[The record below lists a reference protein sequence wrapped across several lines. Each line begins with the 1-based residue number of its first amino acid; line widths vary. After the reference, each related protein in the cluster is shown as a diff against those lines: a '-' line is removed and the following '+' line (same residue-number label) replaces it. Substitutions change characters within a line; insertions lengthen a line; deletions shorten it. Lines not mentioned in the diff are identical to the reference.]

1 MESER
6 REREMIEAE
15 RIEAE
20 RVAREIAERERIE
33 YERRVAERIEAER
46 REAER
51 IEYEHKQRIEAE
63 QIASETVEKERLKAE
78 RKEAERRE
86 RERIEYER
94 RLEEER
100 VARERA
106 EAERVKT
113 EKRERIEYDRR
124 LEEERIARERAEAE
138 RIEIERREREK
149 LQYERRLV
157 EEERIARKRVEAER
171 IEKERLEAERIA
183 VEIAKRERL
192 EAERIEAERIERER
206 VEAKK
211 RVAERIAYE
220 RKMEE
225 ERIARESVEQER
237 VEVERIAYEK
247 RMEAERIAKEIAEQE
262 RLEAERREAER
273 IAFEKRMEEERIARE
288 IAEQER
294 VEAERRMEEEWK
306 AASIAAEQA
315 KISYERAISEENA
328 QREAEQR
335 AKREEEDRMAREIYH
350 VEEARRIDEAKRSEA
365 RMAEEARVREE
376 MRLMELERV
385 RIEEERGIEEAR
397 LAEEARIALEKKL
410 AKQEARRPEQE
421 RISRELCLAE
431 EARKAEE
438 ARRIGESR
446 IPREQALII
455 EQAHR
460 IEQARIAREQY
471 IAEEQARRDEELRIA
486 REAEEARIAEEVRI
500 TEEEARR
507 VAEIQALKEQEARL
521 IEEARVVERRTAEER
536 RVMEEERLA
545 EVEAERATEE
555 ARCIEEERLREEEHQ
570 RIQEEHLREQQR
582 EREIQADQERRM
594 AEYRASLLAATALQ
608 ARRAEQRRREEE
620 ERIVLEA
627 LAVEKTTEAQAEAE
641 RLRLEKEEKQ
651 RELEEMEAKRE
662 EEEKRRLEIEQAERK
677 QKEKQEALQ
686 RKLQELLE
694 AQKRQRA
701 EQLAA
706 YQVQL
711 MLYQRQQERL
721 LQDACEV
728 SLPEDSDEVQSR
740 GLSEEA
746 TSINADSQITDRSVP
761 QVMHTIEQEQ
771 GQIQE
776 RQRQEREASPEFR
789 TGIHQRSQE
798 RERIREV
805 ERRKEI
811 ENVRQAFGLDEI
823 VAHPEPDN
831 LTDLV
836 DNDSDSEGE
845 QKDTPPPPPLNL
857 ADLLDGPD
865 GILAI
870 SDDEDADALPK
881 IKIYE
886 VPESTGSWVAP
897 WPIPR
902 LIEIVPT
909 PAEGAMRRP
918 PRVFVEGTGFID
930 GKPQSRPQ
938 TRGSDRA
945 KSPRLEVPGEGYD
958 YFGFVPEQS
967 ASALPIGGDLE
978 GEALTEKTSTLI
990 AEAEVTHANIPDP
1003 ESTSHTDRPVDVD
1016 VISTT
1021 LVGAAPAPVYA
1032 QVEVPTVT
1040 TEHVSY
1046 PTSIGVSRT
1055 SPHIISTTESDVP
1068 LVQAVSGAVP
1078 LPQPPED
1085 EQTISRED
1093 DSTEVVR
1100 PALRAVDVGD
1110 IEESSIDEQQ
1120 TPTLGYDGAVV
1131 EHVNPEYWT
1140 ETAEIAAEKQTLAP
1154 VESEV
1159 PATWIPVEKVDVDIH
1174 HDEAKVFATPLVEQ
1188 PLFTESAA
1196 VAPQTPKTI
1205 TTTAIPITTD
1215 TGTDAEL
1222 QTPSENGLAFSPEWK
1237 DSPDLSLTEIATR
1250 PLPAERS
1257 DSWEVVDEVRREGS
1271 GAETPKQKYAA
1282 TFPVTPSDIFPLELV
1297 SPEPEVQLPRFTEE
1311 QKMEPERQKV
1321 EEEHYEDQEDE
1332 AKDGGLSLLPTVLQD
1347 KPDQVAEEEHETEQ
1361 KPRTPEERTQ
1371 AVEED
1376 YEFIACATAA
1386 AEFSGFDSGL
1396 VLDHR
1401 VPVYRCLA
1409 YQPSMEEIA
1418 DEEQGGVIPAIN
1430 HRRSSP
1436 IQDWTALTPTG
1447 ETPTRSS
1454 TYRDAVDEFPALSRW
1469 QKKSTLISQQQQ
1481 QEQEQQRHNAEVR
1494 RQRLISYPSDST
1506 MASTAAS
1513 DYTITDEHAQS
1524 YKWDEPITSSQSVS
1538 RRGSIADIPGVNEE
1552 ALGSGQVTPS
1562 DLTPTPSTIALDSY
1576 MASRRGQKSTAA
1588 NHPPAPESTWG
1599 CDSGLGDD
1607 LTSRLSFSQ
1616 PSTLGYS
1623 ASHPWDDTIRSLR
1636 RRRGTFDSTFGRE
1649 QQLQRSSMYDSSES
1663 LNMSADDS
1671 EISTARKEG
1680 RLRRKQEREAPLD
1693 LGSLLTREE
1702 TIDALENRPKSAFEE
1717 KVKMF
1722 DKPDAGIFPLP
1733 EGVRT
1738 RSTSPTHDL
1747 TVRRALFDQPP
1758 IPIRSSED
1766 TFKGLKRATSWGS
1779 ERQSSSLELSTTVT
1793 AAAMSPLPS
1802 FALPARASTISP
1814 EPSKNM
1820 RPPTTPPKQ
1829 FVASAPRNSPPL
1841 SPPSPPPAYIDDEI
1855 DDERPLTTAASQ
1867 TTSTTSTL
1875 SRASSQFDFGNI
1887 PRNIPADANSW
1898 GRKLGKYFRGPA
1910 VGLLEKAPKSP
1921 GEKSRVDGDLVD
1933 DEDAEGKEE
1942 DGMKTPQAEPL
1953 SRRMSFVPV
1962 EESIREE
1969 HEVET
1974 STTEYNQPGLTLSQL
1989 PPDAAPVSLLSPEV
2003 KLGASSTDAPGSWSD
2018 YFAGVRRKV
2027 VEVGGKAAEALAE
2040 ITTSP
2045 GKEQQGSAARDLAS
2059 ESAEFASALEKTQ
2072 QTASQVSLAE
2082 TPAVPPKMAWRDVQ
2096 GEMRDDVK
2104 PVAVVEVKGEVKSI
2118 EAPEEREQEAIL
2130 ESANLQLIP
2139 EPKDDEE
2146 PEENPEDEEARA
2158 LMAQALAEEEYEYYD
2173 IVTGK
2178 VYATEFDLEPEPSV
2192 IEGSVISEI
2201 QTEVTGE
2208 GSTSLENTMRG
2219 LESMRSMDSVRS
2231 TASTRRRRKKNKKR
2245 KSLTG
2250 MFGEGPAPGIKE
2262 EENTTENKKEQ
2273 TERVLVNEAEGEI
2286 EKVKP
2291 VEEEEKVESKQM
2303 VEDEDGPMEL
2313 GKQSHVEV
2321 SLDVGLGN
2329 QAMVNVNVSDLE
2341 AAPDEIHT
2349 MGNVPV
2355 PEVVQEA
2362 SKPQPEKPKNR
2373 LRGLM
2378 SRAIKIKP
2386 RSNVG
2391 GQSDETSPI
2400 EPIPTAGSSRTTPPS
2415 PTSALPRPSRKN
2427 NVPGLARISD
2437 ELSLWMTADKNIK
2450 DPNALPSRYS
2460 QSMPSLIPTPSSS
2473 RPPVLGGSRR
2483 ESMDY
2488 PSSGQESPVEQPTEA
2503 GPASN
2508 RTPTWFSHIPRLSR
2522 TMTEP
2527 TVPRGELPMKHYPA
2541 STEDIPNYESRTP
2554 LRPSQTIRL
2563 VVPDPEEAAAAAQA
2577 KAQSSPLSHRFGF
2590 RTPSQSSLTGS
2601 SFRDSVDDTRPM
2613 SAISGGAKITSASMP
2628 TLGHLS
2634 DTSPSG
2640 LGLFKAKTWGFDKE
2654 KGKERKKKE
2663 KKAEKE
2669 KEKKSKDKDGKK
2681 KSLFGMKRGFSFGK
2695 DKKEGKGS
2703 ASAGEE
2709 VMSSGYTTD
2718 EGSMEE
2724 RNRSRV
2730 SFDLVDGVTMG
2741 TTNVERTEVEVDD
2754 STQNYSNTPS
2764 TPVGMRESLVM
2775 PMVDFTQPG
2784 TWGSNS
2790 PAASATPEAL
2800 SSSVGS
2806 LEGQSPVE
2814 NAQMEGGYIFR
2825 PLSTVMEVPSASPTP
2840 APQLLPK
2847 FEEKHAP
2854 ASIPE
2859 DAAPVPEPAVE
2870 ASEAEEYSHS
2880 DNDGEHSSAGSSTH
2894 LTPPSTLRKK
2904 LSARS
2909 LKTLKKKQAAE
2920 RQRREEHE
2928 RERRGSAAS
2937 LQAKENHSVRDEQTT
2952 SRSEALYDCDI
2963 QLHQLKTLSLMHQP
2977 LLLQQRTHTLT
2988 SHQLQL
2994 GEPPHPFIPPSPT
3007 EAPSLHRLKRK
3018 RLTKTNP
3025 SPRSRSLRVKRKHRF
3040 LRAYPTQKQLPL

>member
-1 MESER
+1 
-6 REREMIEAE
+6 
-15 RIEAE
+15 
-20 RVAREIAERERIE
+20 
-33 YERRVAERIEAER
+33 
-46 REAER
+46 
-51 IEYEHKQRIEAE
+51 
-63 QIASETVEKERLKAE
+63 
-78 RKEAERRE
+78 
-86 RERIEYER
+86 
-94 RLEEER
+94 
-100 VARERA
+100 
-106 EAERVKT
+106 
-113 EKRERIEYDRR
+113 
-124 LEEERIARERAEAE
+124 
-138 RIEIERREREK
+138 
-149 LQYERRLV
+149 
-157 EEERIARKRVEAER
+157 
-171 IEKERLEAERIA
+171 
-183 VEIAKRERL
+183 
-192 EAERIEAERIERER
+192 
-206 VEAKK
+206 
-211 RVAERIAYE
+211 
-220 RKMEE
+220 
-225 ERIARESVEQER
+225 
-237 VEVERIAYEK
+237 
-247 RMEAERIAKEIAEQE
+247 
-262 RLEAERREAER
+262 
-273 IAFEKRMEEERIARE
+273 
-288 IAEQER
+288 
-294 VEAERRMEEEWK
+294 
-306 AASIAAEQA
+306 
-315 KISYERAISEENA
+315 
-328 QREAEQR
+328 
-335 AKREEEDRMAREIYH
+335 
-350 VEEARRIDEAKRSEA
+350 
-365 RMAEEARVREE
+365 MAEEARVREE

-385 RIEEERGIEEAR
+385 RIEEEWGIEEAR

-410 AKQEARRPEQE
+410 AKEEARRLEQE

-431 EARKAEE
+431 VARQIE
-438 ARRIGESR
+438 ESR
-446 IPREQALII
+446 IAREQALFI

-471 IAEEQARRDEELRIA
+471 IAEEQARKDEGLRIA
-486 REAEEARIAEEVRI
+486 REAEEAHLAEEAQLMEEARIAEEVRI
-500 TEEEARR
+500 TEEEARIARERYFAKEEARRLEAERVERERVEIERREQERRDAEEREARR
-507 VAEIQALKEQEARL
+507 VAGIQALKEQEDRL
-521 IEEARVVERRTAEER
+521 IEEAKVVERRTAEEK

-582 EREIQADQERRM
+582 EREIQAEQGRRM

-620 ERIVLEA
+620 ERIALEA
-627 LAVEKTTEAQAEAE
+627 LAVEKARVESEAQAETE

-651 RELEEMEAKRE
+651 RELEEMEAKKE
-662 EEEKRRLEIEQAERK
+662 EEEKRRLEIEQAERE

-686 RKLQELLE
+686 RKLHELLE
-694 AQKRQRA
+694 VQERQRA

-706 YQVQL
+706 YQIQL

-728 SLPEDSDEVQSR
+728 PLPEHSDEVQSR
-740 GLSEEA
+740 ELFEEA
-746 TSINADSQITDRSVP
+746 ISINTDPQITDRSVP
-761 QVMHTIEQEQ
+761 QFMPTLEQEQ
-771 GQIQE
+771 EQVQE
-776 RQRQEREASPEFR
+776 RQRQEREASPESR
-789 TGIHQRSQE
+789 AGVHQRSQE
-798 RERIREV
+798 HERIREE

-811 ENVRQAFGLDEI
+811 ENVRQAFGFDEI
-823 VAHPEPDN
+823 AALPEPDN

-845 QKDTPPPPPLNL
+845 HEDTPPPPLNL

-886 VPESTGSWVAP
+886 APESTGSWAAP

-909 PAEGAMRRP
+909 PAGDAMRGP

-945 KSPRLEVPGEGYD
+945 KSPTLEVPGEGYD

-967 ASALPIGGDLE
+967 ASALPTEGDLE
-978 GEALTEKTSTLI
+978 GEALAEKMVEAASPATTVQSTEN
-990 AEAEVTHANIPDP
+990 AEAEVTHVNIPEP
-1003 ESTSHTDRPVDVD
+1003 ESTSYTDRSVDVD

-1021 LVGAAPAPVYA
+1021 LAGAAPAPVYA
-1032 QVEVPTVT
+1032 PVEVPTVT
-1040 TEHVSY
+1040 TELESY
-1046 PTSIGVSRT
+1046 S
-1055 SPHIISTTESDVP
+1055 
-1068 LVQAVSGAVP
+1068 
-1078 LPQPPED
+1078 
-1085 EQTISRED
+1085 
-1093 DSTEVVR
+1093 
-1100 PALRAVDVGD
+1100 
-1110 IEESSIDEQQ
+1110 
-1120 TPTLGYDGAVV
+1120 
-1131 EHVNPEYWT
+1131 
-1140 ETAEIAAEKQTLAP
+1140 
-1154 VESEV
+1154 ESEV
-1159 PATWIPVEKVDVDIH
+1159 PATSISVEKVEAGRSADILL
-1174 HDEAKVFATPLVEQ
+1174 DEAKVFATPLVEQ
-1188 PLFTESAA
+1188 PLFTESAVA
-1196 VAPQTPKTI
+1196 APQTTNNI
-1205 TTTAIPITTD
+1205 ATSNIPITTD
-1215 TGTDAEL
+1215 TETEAEL
-1222 QTPSENGLAFSPEWK
+1222 QTPSESGLAFSPKWK
-1237 DSPDLSLTEIATR
+1237 VSPDLSLTEIAAR

-1257 DSWEVVDEVRREGS
+1257 NSWDVVNEAGLEGN
-1271 GAETPKQKYAA
+1271 GAEAPKQKYA
-1282 TFPVTPSDIFPLELV
+1282 TFPGTPSDISPPGLV
-1297 SPEPEVQLPRFTEE
+1297 SPEPEVQLPRFTEQ
-1311 QKMEPERQKV
+1311 QKTEPERQKAD
-1321 EEEHYEDQEDE
+1321 EDHYEDHEDE
-1332 AKDGGLSLLPTVLQD
+1332 AKDGGFSLLPTVLQD
-1347 KPDQVAEEEHETEQ
+1347 KPDQVAEEECEREQ
-1361 KPRTPEERTQ
+1361 KPRTPEERAQ

-1401 VPVYRCLA
+1401 VPVHRGLA

-1430 HRRSSP
+1430 QRRGSP
-1436 IQDWTALTPTG
+1436 IQDWTAPTPTRETPTR

-1469 QKKSTLISQQQQ
+1469 QKKNTLISQQQQ
-1481 QEQEQQRHNAEVR
+1481 QGQDQQRRNAEVR

-1538 RRGSIADIPGVNEE
+1538 RRGSIADIPEVNEE

-1576 MASRRGQKSTAA
+1576 MASRRGQKSTAT

-1599 CDSGLGDD
+1599 GDSGLGDD

-1623 ASHPWDDTIRSLR
+1623 ASHPWDDPNRSLR

-1649 QQLQRSSMYDSSES
+1649 QQLKRSSMYDSSES

-1671 EISTARKEG
+1671 EISIARKEG

-1722 DKPDAGIFPLP
+1722 DKPDAREIFPLP
-1733 EGVRT
+1733 EGMRT
-1738 RSTSPTHDL
+1738 RNTSPTHDL

-1758 IPIRSSED
+1758 IPIRPSED
-1766 TFKGLKRATSWGS
+1766 TFKKLKRATSWGP
-1779 ERQSSSLELSTTVT
+1779 EKKSSSLELSTT
-1793 AAAMSPLPS
+1793 AAAMSPFPS
-1802 FALPARASTISP
+1802 FAPPARASTISP
-1814 EPSKNM
+1814 EPSKSM
-1820 RPPTTPPKQ
+1820 TPTTTSPNQ
-1829 FVASAPRNSPPL
+1829 SVASAPRNAPSL
-1841 SPPSPPPAYIDDEI
+1841 FPPSPPPAYIDDEI
-1855 DDERPLTTAASQ
+1855 DDELSSTTAASQ
-1867 TTSTTSTL
+1867 ITSTASTL

-1898 GRKLGKYFRGPA
+1898 GRKLGKYFKGPA

-1921 GEKSRVDGDLVD
+1921 GEKSRVDGDLDD
-1933 DEDAEGKEE
+1933 DEDAEGEEE
-1942 DGMKTPQAEPL
+1942 DGMKTPRAEPL

-1974 STTEYNQPGLTLSQL
+1974 STTEYNQAGSTLSQL
-1989 PPDAAPVSLLSPEV
+1989 LPDNIQQPTTNAASPLSPEV
-2003 KLGASSTDAPGSWSD
+2003 KLGASSADASGSWSD

-2027 VEVGGKAAEALAE
+2027 VEVGGKAAGKAAEALAE

-2072 QTASQVSLAE
+2072 QTASQAPLAE

-2104 PVAVVEVKGEVKSI
+2104 PVAVVEVKEEIKPI

-2130 ESANLQLIP
+2130 ESASLQLIP
-2139 EPKDDEE
+2139 EPEDDED
-2146 PEENPEDEEARA
+2146 PEEGPEDKEARA
-2158 LMAQALAEEEYEYYD
+2158 LMAQVILDTIMEESEEEYEYYD

-2192 IEGSVISEI
+2192 VEESVISEV
-2201 QTEVTGE
+2201 QTEITGE

-2219 LESMRSMDSVRS
+2219 LESMRSMDSIRS

-2262 EENTTENKKEQ
+2262 EENTAENKKEQ
-2273 TERVLVNEAEGEI
+2273 TERVMVNEAEGEI

-2291 VEEEEKVESKQM
+2291 VEEEKKVESKQM
-2303 VEDEDGPMEL
+2303 VEGEDGPMEL
-2313 GKQSHVEV
+2313 GKQSHAEV
-2321 SLDVGLGN
+2321 SLVVGLGN
-2329 QAMVNVNVSDLE
+2329 QATMNVNVSHPE
-2341 AAPDEIHT
+2341 AAPEEIHT

-2355 PEVVQEA
+2355 PEAVQEA

-2378 SRAIKIKP
+2378 SRAIKIKA

-2391 GQSDETSPI
+2391 GQSGETSPT
-2400 EPIPTAGSSRTTPPS
+2400 EPTPTAGSSRTTPPS
-2415 PTSALPRPSRKN
+2415 PTTALPRPSRKN

-2488 PSSGQESPVEQPTEA
+2488 PSSGQESPVEQLTEA
-2503 GPASN
+2503 GPASS
-2508 RTPTWFSHIPRLSR
+2508 RTPTWISKVPRLRR

-2541 STEDIPNYESRTP
+2541 STDDIPNYESRTP

-2563 VVPDPEEAAAAAQA
+2563 VDPDPEEAAAAAQA

-2590 RTPSQSSLTGS
+2590 RTPSQSSLTSS
-2601 SFRDSVDDTRPM
+2601 SFRDSVDDTRPTP
-2613 SAISGGAKITSASMP
+2613 ATSGGAKMTSASLP
-2628 TLGHLS
+2628 TLGYLS
-2634 DTSPSG
+2634 DNSPSG

-2654 KGKERKKKE
+2654 KSKERKEKKEE

-2709 VMSSGYTTD
+2709 VVSSGYTTD

-2730 SFDLVDGVTMG
+2730 SFDVVDGVTMG
-2741 TTNVERTEVEVDD
+2741 TTNVERKEVEVDD
-2754 STQNYSNTPS
+2754 NTQNYSNTPS

-2775 PMVDFTQPG
+2775 PIVDFTQPG

-2790 PAASATPEAL
+2790 PAASVTPESL

-2806 LEGQSPVE
+2806 LKGQSPVE

-2847 FEEKHAP
+2847 FEEKHVP

-2859 DAAPVPEPAVE
+2859 DAAPVPEPAAE

-2880 DNDGEHSSAGSSTH
+2880 DNDEEHSSAGSSTH
-2894 LTPPSTLRKK
+2894 LTPLSTLRKK

-2909 LKTLKKKQAAE
+2909 LKTLKKKQ
-2920 RQRREEHE
+2920 RRRREEGETHQ

-2937 LQAKENHSVRDEQTT
+2937 LQAKDNRSIGDKQTT
-2952 SRSEALYDCDI
+2952 STSEAAPIENPVAHAPAPPPAAANPHLDKSSAAAEGTTTSFHPTILDGSSIAPSSEAEAADKDEPVAAQKKLEGEAQAQVSPGAPDAEADAPVEDQEGAKLKWKKSTKGRKGAGEIIDTDPAIVSAERDFATASATQDRAIEALVTEPSQETEKAETETIARDQQLPTEFAKNTGQFIQEPESDI
-2963 QLHQLKTLSLMHQP
+2963 ANISVELPPIPEDKQLINLPLPPPIPIDAAGEDTTLSRSGSKKNKFKSRRSSAISLAEELEAAGEEVIETATSSVHNTRPSSPTPSEDSFIVGDDAGSGGEPKIQRSGSKKKKKSGSQRRKERA
-2977 LLLQQRTHTLT
+2977 LKRASVGNLQQASQDVEQAAEKKPESIEL
-2988 SHQLQL
+2988 
-2994 GEPPHPFIPPSPT
+2994 PPQVPAEGFKSPEQSTAGGGVKLDAGTPFFEKT
-3007 EAPSLHRLKRK
+3007 EKESA
-3018 RLTKTNP
+3018 
-3025 SPRSRSLRVKRKHRF
+3025 RSRLCFQDCEGVG
-3040 LRAYPTQKQLPL
+3040 